1 MKFSLRQLEYLVA
14 LADRLSFRGAATACH
29 VSQPGLSNQISQLE
43 IALDVR
49 LFERDRR
56 RVLLTPAGAELA
68 RRARQRARQLLAAA
82 EELSASARTFSGPL
96 SGPLNLGVIPTIAPY
111 VLPAVL
117 PVVREQYPQL
127 ELRLRE
133 ELTPRLVKQLH
144 AGELDL
150 LLLALEADLQ
160 GAISCTVIKDEFV
173 LAVPAGHRLA
183 GRGKVRESELGGE
196 SVLLLDDGHCLRDQ
210 ALSVCALAGADE
222 LGDLRATSLS
232 TLAQMVAGGLGV
244 TLLPSV
250 AVAVEAVAARNL
262 VIRKFIR
269 PAPSRTIGL
278 AWRSTSPHGQVFQQ
292 RAKLMGACLRR
303 MKSGEAGFQPK
314 TSEI

>member
-14 LADRLSFRGAATACH
+14 LADRLSFHGAATACH

-56 RVLLTPAGAELA
+56 RVLLTPAGVELA
-68 RRARQRARQLLAAA
+68 RRARQLLAAA

-111 VLPAVL
+111 VLPVVL
-117 PVVREQYPQL
+117 PVVRERYPEL

-133 ELTPRLVKQLH
+133 ELTPRLVQQLH

-183 GRGKVRESELGGE
+183 RRGTVRESELGGE

-278 AWRSTSPHGQVFQQ
+278 AWRSTSPHGQVF
-292 RAKLMGACLRR
+292 RRLAKLMADSLR
-303 MKSGEAGFQPK
+303 
-314 TSEI
+314 